1 MGRELFRMILDV
13 ASGASKPWSDRWGL
27 YNALARFNLGRVT
40 SRRHPPC
47 RRRFVGLDVE
57 RQHHQRPAFAIA
69 IGQQPIEERVHP
81 LEEVRLDRG
90 SVAAGRRVA
99 SDDDLPCQ
107 RGRGRSEC
115 AHR

>member
-1 MGRELFRMILDV
+1 
-13 ASGASKPWSDRWGL
+13 
-27 YNALARFNLGRVT
+27 
-40 SRRHPPC
+40 
-47 RRRFVGLDVE
+47 
-57 RQHHQRPAFAIA
+57 
-69 IGQQPIEERVHP
+69 VHP